1 MLLIQTYT
9 EMQKRPINIFLNIK
23 GIKIIIRGRPN
34 KISRTKT
41 IIFKLGTITKASY
54 KKTNV
59 TKSFA
64 KSNAQIGSFGI
75 QILLIK

>member
-9 EMQKRPINIFLNIK
+9 EMQKRPINIFPSIK
-23 GIKIIIRGRPN
+23 GIQIIIRGRPN

-41 IIFKLGTITKASY
+41 IIFKIGIITKASFTETNIT
-54 KKTNV
+54 KT
-59 TKSFA
+59 FA

-75 QILLIK
+75 HILMIK